1 MIERSKKIFRT
12 YPLAEASFED
22 IEKML
27 FENTF
32 KNFVDPEF
40 PPNDESLQKGSNKNK
55 IDTVV
60 HWRRPQDFMYIDPK
74 QEDHKE
80 IRVFHK

>member
-1 MIERSKKIFRT
+1 MIDRAKKLFNL
-12 YPLAEASFED
+12 YPLAESSLED

-40 PPNDESLQKGSNKNK
+40 PPNDESIFK
-55 IDTVV
+55 
-60 HWRRPQDFMYIDPK
+60 
-74 QEDHKE
+74 
-80 IRVFHK
+80 